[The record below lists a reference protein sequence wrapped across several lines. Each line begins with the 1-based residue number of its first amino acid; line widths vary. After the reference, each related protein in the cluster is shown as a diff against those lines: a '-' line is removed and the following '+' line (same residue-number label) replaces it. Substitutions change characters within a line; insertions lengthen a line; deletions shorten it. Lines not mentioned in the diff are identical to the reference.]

1 MLDYHNNRG
10 GEGKASSREV
20 PGVVIRLVIV
30 AVVIVVIVALILWA
44 ARSPAPMSHPNR
56 KTPEDKAVEDMQGFL
71 QHLGAYVIV
80 IGMLFVI
87 NLVTSRDSW
96 WFLWVA
102 FFWGIGL
109 AFHAYDLF
117 IGENKELARRITQR
131 RMGGREMTPERAA
144 SEKPTRGTSE
154 ISGIVRRGSEL
165 VDGMRADARAIP
177 RPEPRRE
184 ALAACAAADQ
194 VLSAIEEHPDEV
206 VLARDFLHRFLEPAS
221 TLVRDYARL
230 ASRDVPSAR
239 ETVALVEANDLPA
252 LTRRADA
259 IYDRLHRGTLIDLE
273 VAREMMGLDV
283 PIAPAAGEVIPGG
296 TSTPITG

>member
-1 MLDYHNNRG
+1 M
-10 GEGKASSREV
+10 
-20 PGVVIRLVIV
+20 VVRLVIV

-44 ARSPAPMSHPNR
+44 ARSPASMSHPNR

-87 NLVTSRDSW
+87 NFVTSRDSW

-102 FFWGIGL
+102 FFWGVGL

-131 RMGGREMTPERAA
+131 RLRGQGVMPERPA
-144 SEKPTRGTSE
+144 SEATRKPSE
-154 ISGIVRRGSEL
+154 IAGIVQRGSEL
-165 VDGMRADARAIP
+165 VDGMRTDARAIP

-221 TLVRDYARL
+221 TLVRDYSRL

-239 ETVALVEANDLPA
+239 ETVAEVEANDLPR
-252 LTRRADA
+252 LTQRADA

-283 PIAPAAGEVIPGG
+283 PIAPASGEVAPGG
-296 TSTPITG
+296 TGTPITG

>member
-1 MLDYHNNRG
+1 M
-10 GEGKASSREV
+10 
-20 PGVVIRLVIV
+20 VVRLVIV
-30 AVVIVVIVALILWA
+30 ALSIVVIVALIVWA
-44 ARSPAPMSHPNR
+44 ARSPASMSHPNR

-80 IGMLFVI
+80 IGMLFVV
-87 NLVTSRDSW
+87 NLVTSQDSW

-117 IGENKELARRITQR
+117 IGENTELARRITQWR
-131 RMGGREMTPERAA
+131 LGGQRAAPDRAA
-144 SEKPTRGTSE
+144 SEATTRKPPE
-154 ISGIVRRGSEL
+154 IAGIVQRGSAL
-165 VDGMRADARAIP
+165 VDGMRADARSIP

-221 TLVRDYARL
+221 ALIRDYSRL

-239 ETVALVEANDLPA
+239 ETVAAVEANDLPA

-273 VAREMMGLDV
+273 VAREMMGLDM
-283 PIAPAAGEVIPGG
+283 PIAPASGEIAPDGNG
-296 TSTPITG
+296 TPVTG

>member
-1 MLDYHNNRG
+1 M
-10 GEGKASSREV
+10 
-20 PGVVIRLVIV
+20 VIRLVIV
-30 AVVIVVIVALILWA
+30 ALIIVVIVALIVWA
-44 ARSPAPMSHPNR
+44 ARSPASMSNPNR

-80 IGMLFVI
+80 IGMLFVL

-117 IGENKELARRITQR
+117 IGENTELARRITQWR
-131 RMGGREMTPERAA
+131 LGGQRTAPDRAA
-144 SEKPTRGTSE
+144 SGAAAARKPSE
-154 ISGIVRRGSEL
+154 ISGIVQRGNAL

-221 TLVRDYARL
+221 TLIRDYSRL

-239 ETVALVEANDLPA
+239 ETVAAVEANDLPR
-252 LTRRADA
+252 LRERADA

-273 VAREMMGLDV
+273 VAREMMGLDM
-283 PIAPAAGEVIPGG
+283 PIASASGEITPDGNG
-296 TSTPITG
+296 TPVTG

>member
-1 MLDYHNNRG
+1 
-10 GEGKASSREV
+10 
-20 PGVVIRLVIV
+20 
-30 AVVIVVIVALILWA
+30 
-44 ARSPAPMSHPNR
+44 MSHPNR
-56 KTPEDKAVEDMQGFL
+56 KTPEDKAVEEMQGFL
-71 QHLGAYVIV
+71 QHLGAYVII

-131 RMGGREMTPERAA
+131 RMRPQAA
-144 SEKPTRGTSE
+144 STARGVAEPVTKPTSE
-154 ISGIVRRGSEL
+154 IREILQRGSAL
-165 VDGMRADARAIP
+165 VDGMRTDSRMIP
-177 RPEPRRE
+177 RSEPRRE

-194 VLSAIEEHPDEV
+194 VLSAIEDHPDEV
-206 VLARDFLHRFLEPAS
+206 VLAREFLHRFLEPGS
-221 TLVRDYARL
+221 KLVRDYARL

-239 ETVALVEANDLPA
+239 ETVAEVEANDLPA
-252 LTRRADA
+252 LTRRANA

-273 VAREMMGLDV
+273 VAREMMALDV
-283 PIAPAAGEVIPGG
+283 PIQPAAIEVGEAEKG
-296 TSTPITG
+296 

>member
-1 MLDYHNNRG
+1 M
-10 GEGKASSREV
+10 
-20 PGVVIRLVIV
+20 VVRLVIV
-30 AVVIVVIVALILWA
+30 ALVLVVVVALVAWA
-44 ARSPAPMSHPNR
+44 ARSPASMSHPNR
-56 KTPEDKAVEDMQGFL
+56 KTPDEKAVDDMQGFL

-80 IGMLFVI
+80 VGMLFVV

-102 FFWGIGL
+102 FFWGVGL

-131 RMGGREMTPERAA
+131 RMRPQGNAPERPATEA
-144 SEKPTRGTSE
+144 TARTPTE
-154 ISGIVRRGSEL
+154 IAVIVRRGSEL

-177 RPEPRRE
+177 RPEARRE

-206 VLARDFLHRFLEPAS
+206 VLAREFLHRFLEPAS

-239 ETVALVEANDLPA
+239 ETVAQVEANDLPA

-283 PIAPAAGEVIPGG
+283 SIAPASGEIAPGG
-296 TSTPITG
+296 KGAPITG